1 MFVWMFDLLTLDCL
15 LSDLCPVGGLHACG
29 SSDAFVLH
37 GIVQLDAGRGPAA
50 LEQSSER

>member
-1 MFVWMFDLLTLDCL
+1 MWLFDLLTLDRL
-15 LSDLCPVGGLHACG
+15 LSDLCPVGGLHARG

-37 GIVQLDAGRGPAA
+37 GSVQLDAGGGPAA